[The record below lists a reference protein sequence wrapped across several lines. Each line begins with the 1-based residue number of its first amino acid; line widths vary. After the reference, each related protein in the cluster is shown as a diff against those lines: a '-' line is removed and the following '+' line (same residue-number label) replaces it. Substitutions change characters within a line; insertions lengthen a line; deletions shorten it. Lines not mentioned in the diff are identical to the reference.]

1 MELSNGD
8 MLMIVT
14 SGRLNMSRYSA
25 ISFVMILIIS
35 SCANYTQNSETLDVL
50 DSSVRDD
57 YTQLNVVTNFIS
69 HPPIATGDST
79 TCVILNDQ
87 NISCWGSNLY
97 GKLGNGSLDSYSSN
111 PTKVLGLPDNDGAVQ
126 VEVGSNVACTVLESG
141 RLFCWG
147 RGGYVGDGTNED
159 RFIATEVL
167 TNDNDVMVS
176 KVVVGSSH
184 TCALISNGSV
194 MCWGQE
200 YEGKLGDGVE
210 RGTWDIATTPNY
222 TAPLPDG
229 RLAVDIGV
237 STSSTCA
244 VLDNGSVSCWGYA
257 AYILFGNEGIENQP
271 NTGFSFGEDI
281 TVRSITTYG
290 GNEGGYMSGM
300 CVILS
305 NDTVSC
311 FHGTGFLKDSYSF
324 SPHTPIMVAIG
335 AQHACALLSDSSL
348 RCWGDNKFG
357 QIGDGT
363 WESKGD
369 PIHIQ
374 GFDHQDPIISISA
387 GSAITCAVISSGKVY
402 CWGSNSLGAV
412 GDGTAYGLYEKP
424 VKIDPLFNVT
434 DIIYLSYYGYCA
446 KYNDG
451 HIGCWGNNERGIIGD
466 GSTEYRSIR
475 TIYHHS
481 NTYFGGSIVDIQSK
495 EFRVCVLIDD
505 GSIWCWEGERH
516 RGALP
521 EKLPHYGSTRFATS
535 FALGND
541 FICAVQDDGEV
552 SCSGNGYYGA
562 IGDGNWDS
570 RENPTTTE
578 EFGNNNPAIDISSAG
593 RTLCAL
599 TENSE
604 VWCWGRNT
612 GGQLGDGST
621 DWARNSPGIIPFF
634 DNQDP
639 IVSIESAG
647 YGNFCALLENGD
659 VYCWGSNYDASLG
672 DGTRNESNVPVKV
685 IGIPSPVNDLSST
698 SAEYVV
704 GSYCALIN
712 ENQIYCWGGQWDNEI
727 EPNGAEILGNYS
739 NISSNIYLMDKSP
752 CFQSLSDGIWCWGYH
767 DFVDADHNRTLP
779 KEVNSFG
786 LELHVETQYLDS
798 DYDEVPNIDDNCPN
812 HINFLQQDWDQDGI
826 GDKCDLDDD
835 NDGFTDEVDD
845 CPYTSGIST
854 EGEIGCPDS
863 DDDGVIDLNDLCPN
877 TIFYLD
883 TVNEFGCALNEID
896 SDEDGIKDIWD
907 LCEGHPDEVDIDEN
921 GIPDGCDDSDG
932 DGIIDSLDICPDG
945 DDNYDSDQDGIPD
958 ACEMTNLEPVNETNM
973 TDEENKEAS
982 ENTSLDDINLLEIV
996 FPVLL
1001 IISAII
1007 FTVYIIRRK
1016 KIKNHIDLQN
1026 DPVETYTRKMVELGY
1041 DENAAR
1047 QYAEQYYATYYS
1059 QMKE

>member
-97 GKLGNGSLDSYSSN
+97 GKLGNGSLDSYTSN

-147 RGGYVGDGTNED
+147 RGGYVGDGTYED

-200 YEGKLGDGVE
+200 YGGKLGDGVE

-237 STSSTCA
+237 DTSSTCA
-244 VLDNGSVSCWGYA
+244 VLDNGSISCWGFA
-257 AYILFGNEGIENQP
+257 AYTLLGNDWIENQP
-271 NTGFSFGEDI
+271 NTGFLFGEDI

-290 GNEGGYMSGM
+290 GHEGGFISGM

-311 FHGTGFLKDSYSF
+311 WHGSLKDSYSF
-324 SPHTPIMVAIG
+324 SPHSPVMVAIG

-374 GFDHQDPIISISA
+374 GFDNQDSIISISA
-387 GSAITCAVISSGKVY
+387 GSAITCAVTSSGKVY

-424 VKIDPLFNVT
+424 VKIDPLVNVT

-451 HIGCWGNNERGIIGD
+451 HIGCWGDNERGIIGD

-481 NTYFGGSIVDIQSK
+481 NTYFGGSIVDIQSR

-552 SCSGNGYYGA
+552 SCSGDGYYGA

-593 RTLCAL
+593 STLCAL

-604 VWCWGRNT
+604 VWCWGSNT

-698 SAEYVV
+698 SAEYSV

-883 TVNEFGCALNEID
+883 TVNEL
-896 SDEDGIKDIWD
+896 
-907 LCEGHPDEVDIDEN
+907 
-921 GIPDGCDDSDG
+921 
-932 DGIIDSLDICPDG
+932 SLI
-945 DDNYDSDQDGIPD
+945 
-958 ACEMTNLEPVNETNM
+958 
-973 TDEENKEAS
+973 
-982 ENTSLDDINLLEIV
+982 
-996 FPVLL
+996 
-1001 IISAII
+1001 
-1007 FTVYIIRRK
+1007 
-1016 KIKNHIDLQN
+1016 HI
-1026 DPVETYTRKMVELGY
+1026 
-1041 DENAAR
+1041 
-1047 QYAEQYYATYYS
+1047 
-1059 QMKE
+1059 

>member
-147 RGGYVGDGTNED
+147 RGGYVGDGTYED

-200 YEGKLGDGVE
+200 YGGKLGDGVE

-237 STSSTCA
+237 DTSSTCA
-244 VLDNGSVSCWGYA
+244 VLDNGSISCWGFA
-257 AYILFGNEGIENQP
+257 AYTLLGNDWIENQP
-271 NTGFSFGEDI
+271 NTGFLFGEDI

-290 GNEGGYMSGM
+290 GHEGGFISGM

-311 FHGTGFLKDSYSF
+311 WHGSLKDSYSF
-324 SPHTPIMVAIG
+324 SPHSPVMVAIG

-374 GFDHQDPIISISA
+374 GFDNQDSIISISA
-387 GSAITCAVISSGKVY
+387 GSAITCAVTSSGKVY

-424 VKIDPLFNVT
+424 VKIDPLVNVT

-451 HIGCWGNNERGIIGD
+451 HIGCWGDNERGIIGD

-481 NTYFGGSIVDIQSK
+481 NTYFGGSIVDIQSR

-593 RTLCAL
+593 STLCAL

-604 VWCWGRNT
+604 VWCWGSNT

-698 SAEYVV
+698 SDNAVE
-704 GSYCALIN
+704 SYCALIN

-883 TVNEFGCALNEID
+883 TVNEL
-896 SDEDGIKDIWD
+896 
-907 LCEGHPDEVDIDEN
+907 
-921 GIPDGCDDSDG
+921 
-932 DGIIDSLDICPDG
+932 SLI
-945 DDNYDSDQDGIPD
+945 
-958 ACEMTNLEPVNETNM
+958 
-973 TDEENKEAS
+973 
-982 ENTSLDDINLLEIV
+982 
-996 FPVLL
+996 
-1001 IISAII
+1001 
-1007 FTVYIIRRK
+1007 
-1016 KIKNHIDLQN
+1016 HI
-1026 DPVETYTRKMVELGY
+1026 
-1041 DENAAR
+1041 
-1047 QYAEQYYATYYS
+1047 
-1059 QMKE
+1059 